1 MKLDIDHVLFWMD
14 AIRNSSDRS
23 RVLES
28 FWKGQIKS
36 KVWLIEN
43 LKPYLKENSTV
54 DIFGGWNG
62 VLASLLFQTDVAFK
76 KITSIDIDASCKD
89 VALTI
94 NKIEEMSGR
103 FDAVTADMSNY
114 VSSADY
120 VINTS
125 CEHINQEQYDSWL
138 SLINDNCLVVLQSNN
153 YKIPEHIR
161 IAQSIDEFI
170 EQSNLNVIFS
180 SILSMPLYD
189 RYMIIGKKC

>member
-62 VLASLLFQTDVAFK
+62 VLASLLFQTDVKFK

-94 NKIEEMSGR
+94 NKIEEMSGL
-103 FDAVTADMSNY
+103 FDAVTADMCNY

-138 SLINDNCLVVLQSNN
+138 SLIPDNCLVILQSNN

-161 IAQSIDEFI
+161 TAQSIDEFI